1 MHFTKR
7 FRIEKHLV
15 ECLFILAIV
24 TLMLFIE
31 LSHDSYAEVEHWVV
45 EAGDKELAVLHT
57 KEDADAVIDRV
68 EQYYTKDE
76 AKDVRVSVEPVLTSA
91 QRHYVKKDAPRV
103 SKISEAV
110 KSIASMTK
118 GDSPLIRVT
127 TTQTYTNKEKVDFE
141 TSYKKSDDLIK
152 GAVKVSDE
160 GKAGQKLVTSEV
172 VTVNGKETSKEII
185 SEKVIKKARI
195 RLVLEGT
202 AKDDKVD
209 KKGEEGSA
217 GKVFHVKKQGKIYVA
232 DKPGKEMGKYVADYA
247 LNFVGNP
254 YVYGG
259 ESLTDGIDCSG
270 FTMEVYRHFGISMPH
285 GAHQQRAYGKS
296 VKLKDARAGDLICY
310 NGHIGIYI
318 GNNKLVHAMNPANG
332 ITVSRIGYN
341 GKAIVTIQRLFW

>member
-1 MHFTKR
+1 MQFTKK

-24 TLMLFIE
+24 TFMLFIE
-31 LSHDSYAEVEHWVV
+31 LSHDSYAEVEYWAV

-57 KEDADAVIDRV
+57 KEDADAVIDKV
-68 EQYYTKDE
+68 EQYYTEDE
-76 AKDVRVSVEPVLTSA
+76 AKNVRVSVEPVLTSS
-91 QRHYVKKDAPRV
+91 QRHYAKKDAPRI

-110 KSIASMTK
+110 KVIAAKTK

-127 TTQTYTNKEKVDFE
+127 TTQTYTSTEEVGFS
-141 TSYKKSDDLIK
+141 TSYKKTDSLIK
-152 GAVKVSDE
+152 GAVKVKDE
-160 GKAGQKLVTSEV
+160 GKAGEKLVTSEV
-172 VTVNGKETSKEII
+172 VTVNGKETSKEVI
-185 SEKVIKKARI
+185 SEKVMKKAHT

-217 GKVFHVKKQGKIYVA
+217 GRLFHVKQKGKIYVA
-232 DKPGKEMGKYVADYA
+232 DKPGKVMGQYVADYA

-259 ESLTDGIDCSG
+259 ESLTDGADCSG
-270 FTMEVYRHFGISMPH
+270 FTMAVYRHFGISMPH
-285 GAHQQRAYGKS
+285 GAHQQRAFGRS
-296 VKLKDARAGDLICY
+296 VKLSNARAGDLICY